1 MSKLTSFLTPCLCNI
16 AYHNRWIAGQ
26 ATRLSLLQ
34 LRKCDFN
41 IRLTQSPMY
50 NLYSGLQCFLCS
62 CLVCSHSPCSQQ
74 LWVTNPNRATEHNTL
89 RRAWWWVCYTANRGF
104 FFLEDFTERSLDE
117 PVCYINTL
125 VQRWLHFVTREFLF
139 FLNMNYLLSVGEFT
153 QLKLVTEKMF
163 LYWFGQFCYLWKDVP
178 RPKVTK
184 IHQNKNWNF
193 VFSLY
198 CWRWPCIL
206 YNTAWYWSFYLTLS
220 KKVQIQ

>member
-1 MSKLTSFLTPCLCNI
+1 MISTYAWLKAQCIICIPGCSAFCAVALSVVIHLVHSSFG
-16 AYHNRWIAGQ
+16 WQ
-26 ATRLSLLQ
+26 
-34 LRKCDFN
+34 
-41 IRLTQSPMY
+41 TQ
-50 NLYSGLQCFLCS
+50 
-62 CLVCSHSPCSQQ
+62 
-74 LWVTNPNRATEHNTL
+74 TEHNTL

-163 LYWFGQFCYLWKDVP
+163 LYWFGQFCYLWK
-178 RPKVTK
+178 
-184 IHQNKNWNF
+184 NWNF